1 LAKYDLTEFEEVAEA
16 LKDGNVYRFKT
27 ALQRHETRFIK
38 YGVYLILEKLHML
51 LYRNLFKKV

>member
-1 LAKYDLTEFEEVAEA
+1 MEFEEVSEA
-16 LKDGNVYRFKT
+16 LKDGNVYRFKQ
-27 ALQRHETRFIK
+27 ALQKSEKKFIK